1 MEECFRNDRVPL
13 GGQAAGQKPLSQR
26 GCLTK
31 AAKSASKM
39 PLRFWLSSVWCCC
52 GPERDLAPLQ
62 WVLFIKNATA
72 CIQSTSVIWKTKPPP
87 PSTLPCPTIGKKK
100 LIKHWI
106 LGFCSAIKV
115 QSNVKPNRQ
124 PPIVR
129 MILRDPELD
138 IASWHQ
144 LKWAGLKVLAH
155 SPHWQTLLCSTWSGP
170 TPPPRWELWAAAGW
184 WFLGSYSFCCL
195 LPESHRL

>member
-13 GGQAAGQKPLSQR
+13 GGQAAGQKPLSQW
-26 GCLTK
+26 GFLTK
-31 AAKSASKM
+31 AAKSASEM

-52 GPERDLAPLQ
+52 GPEGDLAPLQ
-62 WVLFIKNATA
+62 WVLFVKNATA

-100 LIKHWI
+100 LIKHWF

-129 MILRDPELD
+129 MISRDPELD

-144 LKWAGLKVLAH
+144 LKWAGLRCWL
-155 SPHWQTLLCSTWSGP
+155 TLHTDRRCSVPPGVVPRCPRDETSGQQQ
-170 TPPPRWELWAAAGW
+170 GGG
-184 WFLGSYSFCCL
+184 FLGSYWFCCL
-195 LPESHRL
+195 FPESHRL

>member
-1 MEECFRNDRVPL
+1 MTGSPSGDRLRGRNRSHRGVAWLRRQSQQARRLWGSGFQVCDAAVDLSGTWPL
-13 GGQAAGQKPLSQR
+13 YSGFCSLKTP
-26 GCLTK
+26 
-31 AAKSASKM
+31 
-39 PLRFWLSSVWCCC
+39 
-52 GPERDLAPLQ
+52 
-62 WVLFIKNATA
+62 TA

-155 SPHWQTLLCSTWSGP
+155 SPHWQALLCSTWSGP
-170 TPPPRWELWAAAGW
+170 TPPPWWDLWAAAGW
-184 WFLGSYSFCCL
+184 WFFGKL
-195 LPESHRL
+195 LVLLFASRIT